1 MEGELWA
8 VLYAW
13 VAAEAKLRP
22 RGKGVRYGDGVI
34 LLVVLWAA
42 LHDRPLSWACRAENW
57 GGPDALPWESLP
69 SPATLSR
76 RTRRVSFW
84 LLLAAVFDAIRAED
98 GPPPLVR
105 VVDGKPEPVSGFSK
119 DRDAK
124 WGWATDAKAK
134 GYKLFAAWNARWRVP
149 DAWVMGPM
157 NRAEPEAAAAS
168 LAPQLAG
175 TGYVLGDAPY
185 DSNPAYASF
194 AARGLQLV
202 AARRCRGAGL
212 GHGAHTPQ
220 RLRSIALLETPAP
233 GDLPL
238 PGTGT
243 GTATA
248 TGKATGPRPAP
259 FARDLY
265 ALRGGIERRFGHCG
279 NFGGGLEP
287 LPNWVRRPRRVVMWN
302 AAKLLINAARLTRN
316 RGLAA

>member
-1 MEGELWA
+1 MEGELWQI
-8 VLYAW
+8 LYAW

-22 RGKGVRYGDGVI
+22 RRKRVRYGDGVI

-42 LHDRPLSWACRAENW
+42 LHDRPLSWACRAASW
-57 GGPDALPWESLP
+57 GGEDALPWESLP
-69 SPATLSR
+69 SPATVSR
-76 RTRRVSFW
+76 RTRQLSFW
-84 LLLAAVFDAIRAED
+84 LLLAAVFDRVRAED

-175 TGYVLGDAPY
+175 TGYVLGDVPY
-185 DSNPAYASF
+185 DSNPLYVSL
-194 AARGLQLV
+194 AARGLQLL
-202 AARRCRGAGL
+202 AARRCPGAGL
-212 GHGAHTPQ
+212 GHGGPHAPE
-220 RLRSIALLETPAP
+220 RLRSIALLETPPP
-233 GDLPL
+233 GGL
-238 PGTGT
+238 PGTG
-243 GTATA
+243 
-248 TGKATGPRPAP
+248 PAP

-287 LPNWVRRPRRVVMWN
+287 LPNWVRRPRRVAMWN

-316 RGLAA
+316 RQLAA

>member
-1 MEGELWA
+1 MEGELWPI
-8 VLYAW
+8 LYAW
-13 VAAEAKLRP
+13 VVAEAKLRP
-22 RGKGVRYGDGVI
+22 RRKRVRYGDGVI
-34 LLVVLWAA
+34 LLVVLWVA

-57 GGPDALPWESLP
+57 GGADALPWESLP

-76 RTRRVSFW
+76 RTRRPSFW
-84 LLLAAVFDAIRAED
+84 LLFAALFDAIRAAD

-119 DRDAK
+119 DRDAR

-168 LAPQLAG
+168 LAPRLSG

-185 DSNPAYASF
+185 DTNPAHASF

-202 AARRCRGAGL
+202 AARRCPGAGL
-212 GHGAHTPQ
+212 GHGGPHVPE
-220 RLRSIALLETPAP
+220 RLRSITLLETPAP
-233 GDLPL
+233 GDLP
-238 PGTGT
+238 GTG
-243 GTATA
+243 
-248 TGKATGPRPAP
+248 PAP

-265 ALRGGIERRFGHCG
+265 ALRGDIERRFGHCG

-287 LPNWVRRPRRVVMWN
+287 LPNWVRRPRRVAMWN
-302 AAKLLINAARLTRN
+302 GAKLLINAARITKN